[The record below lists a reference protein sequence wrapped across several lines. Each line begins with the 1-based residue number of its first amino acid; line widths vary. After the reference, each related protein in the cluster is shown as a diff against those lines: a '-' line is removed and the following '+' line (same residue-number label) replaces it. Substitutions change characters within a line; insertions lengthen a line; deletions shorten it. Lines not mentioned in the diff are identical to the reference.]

1 MCEYYNERLTE
12 QYSICSPEFGVLTV
26 RVYFRYMH
34 GLINYTDTK
43 AKCRHKNGPVKGL
56 CGRCLSV

>member
-26 RVYFRYMH
+26 RVYFRYTH
-34 GLINYTDTK
+34 GLINYIDDK
-43 AKCRHKNGPVKGL
+43 SKCSHIKN
-56 CGRCLSV
+56 